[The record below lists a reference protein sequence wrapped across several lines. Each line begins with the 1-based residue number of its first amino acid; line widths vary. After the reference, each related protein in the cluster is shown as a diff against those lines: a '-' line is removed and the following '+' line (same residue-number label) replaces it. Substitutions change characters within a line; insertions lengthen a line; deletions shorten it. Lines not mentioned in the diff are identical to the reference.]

1 MQNTVVFQ
9 TIPTACGKQFGRA
22 TLNKPANLNSLSI
35 DMIDL
40 LDAQLIAW
48 ANNPDIVGVVLDA
61 AGEKAFCAGGDV
73 VSLHHACK
81 RVGAGNVPPEA
92 ATFFEHEYRLDYRI
106 HTYPKPVLCWAHGIV
121 MGGGVG
127 LMVGASHRVIS
138 PNARIAMPEIHIG
151 LYPDVGGSWF
161 LQRMPNRAGLFL
173 ALTGAIV
180 NAGDALQ
187 GQLADHVIAHEHYSD
202 VLTAISETEWVGN
215 NVANEAANG
224 KAHDLLSALLNRFST
239 AVPLGLLEQH
249 AETIEAIVQ
258 SDSLDEISEG
268 LHQLAEHSDPWL
280 ARAGQS
286 FVHGSPTSAALTVEL
301 QNRLAGASL
310 ADVLRLE
317 YQAALGCCAHPDFSE
332 GVRALLV
339 DKDKSPKWNPG
350 TLDEVSRQ
358 TIEDIV
364 KPRFEG
370 PHPLADL
377 A

>member
-1 MQNTVVFQ
+1 MSASVTFS
-9 TIPTACGKQFGRA
+9 TIKTASNHLFGLA
-22 TLNKPANLNSLSI
+22 VLNNPDALNALTLQ
-35 DMIDL
+35 MIDL
-40 LDAQLIAW
+40 LDPQLKAW
-48 ANNPDIVGVVLDA
+48 AEDDAIAGVVLSATGD
-61 AGEKAFCAGGDV
+61 KAFCAGGDV

-81 RVGAGNVPPEA
+81 RVGAGHVPPEA

-127 LMVGASHRVIS
+127 LMVGASHRVVS
-138 PNARIAMPEIHIG
+138 PNARIAMPEVHIG

-161 LQRMPNRAGLFL
+161 LQRMPKRMGLFMG
-173 ALTGAIV
+173 LTGAIV
-180 NAGDALQ
+180 NAGDALL
-187 GQLADHVIAHEHYSD
+187 GQLADHVIAHEHYND
-202 VLTAISETEWVGN
+202 ILTAIAETEWAGN
-215 NVANEAANG
+215 ELANRE
-224 KAHDLLSALLNRFST
+224 LLSALLNRFST
-239 AVPLGLLEQH
+239 EAPLGLLEQH

-258 SDSLDEISEG
+258 TDSLEEISKG
-268 LHQLAEHSDPWL
+268 LHQLAKHSDPWL

-286 FVHGSPTSAALTVEL
+286 FVHGSPTSAVLAFEL
-301 QNRLAGASL
+301 PKILAGAGV

-350 TLDEVSRQ
+350 TLNEVSGQ

-364 KPRFEG
+364 KPRFDG

-377 A
+377 V

>member
-22 TLNKPANLNSLSI
+22 TLNKPASLNSLSI

-48 ANNPDIVGVVLDA
+48 ASNPNIVGVVLDA
-61 AGEKAFCAGGDV
+61 AGDKAFCAGGHV

-81 RVGAGNVPPEA
+81 RVGAGTVPPEA

-127 LMVGASHRVIS
+127 LMVGASHRVVS

-161 LQRMPNRAGLFL
+161 LHRMPKRTGLFMG
-173 ALTGAIV
+173 LTGAIV
-180 NAGDALQ
+180 NAGDALA
-187 GQLADHVIAHEHYSD
+187 GQLADHVIAHEHYID
-202 VLTAISETEWVGN
+202 VLTAISETEWSGN
-215 NVANEAANG
+215 NPANHE
-224 KAHDLLSALLNRFST
+224 LLSALLNRFST
-239 AVPLGLLEQH
+239 AAPTGLLEQH
-249 AETIEAIVQ
+249 VGTIEAIVQ
-258 SDSLDEISEG
+258 TDSLEEISKAF
-268 LHQLAEHSDPWL
+268 HQLAEHSDPWL
-280 ARAGQS
+280 SRAGQS
-286 FVHGSPTSAALTVEL
+286 FVHGSPTSAVLAFEL
-301 QNRLAGASL
+301 PKILAGASV

-339 DKDKSPKWNPG
+339 DKDKSPKWNPDK
-350 TLDEVSRQ
+350 LESVSTQ
-358 TIEDIV
+358 SITDIL
-364 KPRFEG
+364 KPRFED